1 MQYNNDRDMDRVKVM
16 NGICRMIEKRY
27 KGTYVPFGGI
37 DLSKDGDY
45 VMLKVMDMKERNM
58 PFCAKRILEKCPQIR
73 MVQFTGGWTEHVYTR
88 AFLKWGGYIK

>member
-1 MQYNNDRDMDRVKVM
+1 MDRVKVM

-45 VMLKVMDMKERNM
+45 VILKVIDMKERNM
-58 PFCAKRILEKCPQIR
+58 PFCAKRIIEKLHQIKKKR
-73 MVQFTGGWTEHVYTR
+73 YDKDDKRTDDCRIGKEEACGFHR
-88 AFLKWGGYIK
+88 F